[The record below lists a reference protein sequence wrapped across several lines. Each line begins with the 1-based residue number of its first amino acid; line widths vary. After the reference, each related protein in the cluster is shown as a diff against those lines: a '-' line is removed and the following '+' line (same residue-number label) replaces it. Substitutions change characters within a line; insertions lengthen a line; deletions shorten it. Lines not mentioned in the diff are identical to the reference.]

1 MFQTVDRITSRVV
14 DGFGVAGGVV
24 LCFMMFI
31 TFFESL
37 ARYSGRPTTWT
48 MEFTE
53 YALVYLVCLAASY
66 AEKWGDHIRVDFFI
80 NLLPGK
86 IKNYVEIFNTFCII
100 LLSITLTYYGVR
112 LSLRSYHF
120 NVLSPTPLRVP
131 LFLVQSI
138 LPVGMAMMS
147 VKSFFKFLSLIDKKQ
162 G

>member
-1 MFQTVDRITSRVV
+1 MFQTIDRIINRVV
-14 DGFGVAGGVV
+14 DGFGLLGGCL
-24 LCFMMFI
+24 LCLMIFM

-37 ARYSGRPTTWT
+37 ARYSGHPTIWT

-53 YALVYLVCLAASY
+53 YALVYLVCLAVSY
-66 AEKWGDHIRVDFFI
+66 AEKYGDHIRVDFFI

-86 IKNYVEIFNTFCII
+86 IKNYVEIFNYFCIV

-112 LSLRSYHF
+112 LSLRSYGF

-131 LFLVQSI
+131 LFWVQSV

-147 VKSFFKFLSLIDKKQ
+147 VKSLLRFLSLIKKR
-162 G
+162 

>member
-1 MFQTVDRITSRVV
+1 MFRSFERIINRIV
-14 DGFGVAGGVV
+14 DGFGLLGSCL
-24 LCFMMFI
+24 LCFMIFM

-37 ARYSGRPTTWT
+37 ARYSGHPTIWT

-53 YALVYLVCLAASY
+53 YALVYLVCLAVSY
-66 AEKWGDHIRVDFFI
+66 TEKYEDHIRVDFFI

-86 IKNYVEIFNTFCII
+86 IRNYVEIFNYFCII

-112 LSLRSYHF
+112 LSLRSYGF

-131 LFLVQSI
+131 LFLVQVI

-147 VKSFFKFLSLIDKKQ
+147 LKCFLKFLSLIRER
-162 G
+162 